1 LPSARAACRRSAA
14 ETATSKNDTP
24 HHAHSYTDK
33 EATHALT
40 QHMLQRVTGAGR
52 PFAHSGTEG
61 QSTHESA
68 PKQWDTLARLS
79 PRGKGRESRR
89 GRGHV
94 PTLRNDRRT
103 CTVIAHVGAPPTSE
117 GFTEPLPRVRRVGQ
131 KGKTG
136 SAPLLGD
143 RPSANRHFSWACLQ
157 RPRNG
162 ASINAHHGANSKRWK
177 RPRWGKRKRP
187 RWGSVKAGALAE
199 HRERPRWGHV
209 ETSAL
214 VAQKTC
220 VHSKQIKH
228 EHAREHT
235 TRPHRNPTAQATPPS
250 HPHPSPPTPAPT
262 AHAHTRPRGA

>member
-1 LPSARAACRRSAA
+1 MLPKRRRDRDKQKRHATPRTQLHRQRGDARTHTTHVATCNRCWATFCPQRHRGAVNSRVSAQAMGHPCTPLATWQGEGKQTRERARAHPAKRPAHVHSHRPRGRPSDVRGVHRAPSQGAA
-14 ETATSKNDTP
+14 GGTKGENGLC
-24 HHAHSYTDK
+24 
-33 EATHALT
+33 AL
-40 QHMLQRVTGAGR
+40 AGR
-52 PFAHSGTEG
+52 SPF
-61 QSTHESA
+61 
-68 PKQWDTLARLS
+68 
-79 PRGKGRESRR
+79 
-89 GRGHV
+89 
-94 PTLRNDRRT
+94 
-103 CTVIAHVGAPPTSE
+103 
-117 GFTEPLPRVRRVGQ
+117 GQ
-131 KGKTG
+131 KACT
-136 SAPLLGD
+136 P
-143 RPSANRHFSWACLQ
+143 FSWACLQ

-214 VAQKTC
+214 VAQRTC